1 MWVSRPTTVVAE
13 LSASAPGEGV
23 PAEAVE
29 QAALRGERSAW
40 SSLIAKHERRVVLSL
55 IAAGVPAAQAREFAN
70 DAWLRLMQ
78 QAAARRLEYL
88 QLPGLVVRQA
98 LFLARA
104 AVRRP
109 TAAAT
114 APLEASASSQEE
126 VYFARERL
134 ERARARVE
142 TLPASARSIFLLL
155 YGEPQLS
162 HAEVAARVGLSLQRV
177 RQILCEVRKSLRAEL
192 DEEKPHAHHQP

>member
-1 MWVSRPTTVVAE
+1 MWVSRPNTVVAE
-13 LSASAPGEGV
+13 LSAAAPGERV
-23 PAEAVE
+23 PAGAVE
-29 QAALRGERSAW
+29 QAALRGERTAW
-40 SSLIAKHERRVVLSL
+40 SSLITKYERRVVLSL
-55 IAAGVPAAQAREFAN
+55 IAAGVPAPQAREFAN

-78 QAAARRLEYL
+78 QAAAGRLEYL

-109 TAAAT
+109 TAAT
-114 APLEASASSQEE
+114 APLEAIASSQEE

-177 RQILCEVRKSLRAEL
+177 RQILCEVRKTLRDEL
-192 DEEKPHAHHQP
+192 DEETPHAHHQP